1 MLNYFKLFFMK
12 IKHLII
18 TAALF
23 LASTVGIMAQGMQMP
38 PIPVDPAVRTGKL
51 ANGLTYYIRNNG
63 YPENRVNFYIAQ
75 RVGSIQ
81 ENDDQ
86 RGLAHFL
93 EHMAFNGSDNFKG
106 NNLIE
111 YLRSIGVEFGSD
123 LNAYTGVDQTVY
135 RICNVPSTR
144 IEALDSCLL
153 ILKDWSN
160 GLTLDPKEID
170 KERGVI
176 NEEWRLRTDAQ
187 TRMFDRNLE
196 KIYPGSKYGQ
206 RMPIGKMEIINNFKP
221 EVLRQYY
228 HKWYRPDNQAI
239 IVVGD
244 IDVDRTEAKIKELF
258 SGIKLDPNAPKVVNE
273 PVPDNNEAI
282 IIVDKDKEQ
291 QTDIIQLMY
300 KHPEVPDSLKGS
312 LAYLVQNYAVSLST
326 QMLNARLQEIQQN
339 PDCPFVQAYAYD
351 SDFILASTTK
361 AFTLV
366 ILPKPGMSE
375 QAISTATREVM
386 RAVKFGFTATEF
398 ERAKADYMSSLEK
411 VYTNRNKRDNAIYGD
426 IYRDNFL
433 GNEPMPSIEDEYQ
446 LMLQISPVIPVEAVN
461 EITKELISE
470 TDTNTVV
477 VAFYTEKEGA
487 KYPTAESIKKAIDGV
502 HAEQLTAWVDNVK
515 NEPLI
520 SVLPKKGSIKSE
532 KENAKFGYKELTLSN
547 GARVLLKKTDYKDDE
562 VILSATSKG
571 GASLLGKEDYAN
583 IKMFDTA
590 IGYSGLGNF
599 SSTELQKVLA
609 GKQVNVDLTM
619 QNLHETVS
627 GRSTPK
633 DLETLFQMTYLYFT
647 NINKDEKSYNS
658 MVGLIKTSLKNK
670 ELSPEMALS
679 DSVKNTLYMHN
690 PRFASIEMKDVEN
703 ANYDRILQIAKERTA
718 NAADFTFTIIGNF
731 DEAAIRPLIEQYI
744 ASLPAKGAKEN
755 WKPVTTYNKG
765 NTVNQFYR
773 KMETPKA
780 NAYMYWYNN
789 KTPYTLENSIYADAA
804 GQILSMIY
812 LEKIREEASAAYSA
826 GAAGYSSLGG
836 DVPFTCIIGV
846 CPMKPEKSDMAIGIM
861 NDEVTKMTKTVD
873 AEMLS
878 KVKELMLKRAD
889 ENVKKNNYWL
899 GVIQSFDEYGV
910 DTNTDYKKIVSEMT
924 PEKMAKF
931 MKNVI
936 IGGGNS
942 IKVIMLPDTM
952 KK

>member
-1 MLNYFKLFFMK
+1 MK

-23 LASTVGIMAQGMQMP
+23 LASTVGIMAQGMQLP

-63 YPENRVNFYIAQ
+63 YPEHRVNFYIAQ

-135 RICNVPSTR
+135 RICNVPSAR
-144 IEALDSCLL
+144 VEALDSCLL

-160 GLTLDPKEID
+160 GLTLDAEEID

-187 TRMFDRNLE
+187 TRMFERNLE

-206 RMPIGKMEIINNFKP
+206 RMPIGKMEIVNNFKP

-244 IDVDRTEAKIKELF
+244 VDVDRTEAKIKELF

-326 QMLNARLQEIQQN
+326 QMLNARLQEIKQN

-386 RAVKFGFTATEF
+386 RAVKFGFTPTEF

-411 VYTNRNKRDNAIYGD
+411 VYTNRNKRDNAVYGD

-446 LMLQISPVIPVEAVN
+446 IMQQISPAIPVDAVN

-470 TDTNTVV
+470 TDTNTIVL
-477 VAFYTEKEGA
+477 AFYTEKEGA
-487 KYPTAESIKKAIDGV
+487 KYPTPESLKKAIDGV
-502 HAEQLTAWVDNVK
+502 HSEQLTAWVDNVK

-520 SVLPKKGSIKSE
+520 SVLPKKGSIKGE

-547 GARVLLKKTDYKDDE
+547 GARVILKKTDYKDDE

-583 IKMFDTA
+583 IKMFDMA

-658 MVGLIKTSLKNK
+658 IVTMLKNSLKNK

-765 NTVNQFYR
+765 NTINQFYR

-812 LEKIREEASAAYSA
+812 LQKIREEASAAYSA
-826 GAAGYSSLGG
+826 GAAGYASLGG

-873 AEMLS
+873 AEMLN

-889 ENVKKNNYWL
+889 EDAKKNNYWL
-899 GVIQSFDEYGV
+899 GVIQSYDEYGV
-910 DTNTDYKKIVSEMT
+910 DTNTDYKKIVSAMT
-924 PEKMAKF
+924 PEKLAKF
-931 MKNVI
+931 MKDVI